1 MPFESTR
8 PRVIISA
15 RASKSL
21 KAGASW
27 VYATEIVHAPGRF
40 TSPDAS
46 FQTAPSLENGSIVD
60 VFDEKGTWRGA
71 AFFSNTSCLLYTS
84 PSPRDS

>member
-27 VYATEIVHAPGRF
+27 VL
-40 TSPDAS
+40 
-46 FQTAPSLENGSIVD
+46 SLIHI
-60 VFDEKGTWRGA
+60 
-71 AFFSNTSCLLYTS
+71 
-84 PSPRDS
+84 